1 MTTLYQRLLPHPH
14 LAPWTDD
21 YPDGLF
27 SAHLDQAHYTDGR
40 NISLNI
46 TFNLE
51 SPTLED
57 LVQAGMA
64 AYAALVDCPSTFT
77 RRLDT
82 FNLPEG
88 TILLPS
94 SEFSA
99 DFTAT
104 PHVVAITDLTLPSGP
119 EIAEEYRSLRPAG
132 IDLSAGAILAT
143 GGSLAISPQEV
154 AVHSVI
160 DLVTDSSIRR
170 GAFTVTL
177 DDNRIKIKVDRDTK
191 SGIDALR
198 RRGGASTEMAVLFA
212 TLYQSAITEALR
224 DLDDHEGT
232 QWHDTLRKALEQI
245 DASISIDDLK
255 HNASHYAQL
264 LMQHPLDNLITAFT
278 HDDV

>member
-177 DDNRIKIKVDRDTK
+177 DDNRIKIKVTGTP
-191 SGIDALR
+191 SQ
-198 RRGGASTEMAVLFA
+198 ASTPCDAVAAPARRWQFCSLPCTNRRSPKPYA
-212 TLYQSAITEALR
+212 TWMTTRAPN
-224 DLDDHEGT
+224 GT
-232 QWHDTLRKALEQI
+232 TLCGRLWSKLTP
-245 DASISIDDLK
+245 ASPS
-255 HNASHYAQL
+255 
-264 LMQHPLDNLITAFT
+264 TT
-278 HDDV
+278 